1 MRDGGAELPERQ
13 QREERMRYEVLQML
27 HRAAKGAPDQ
37 VVNAWSF
44 STDLGIWHAEVFRVI
59 EWLERHRLISYHG
72 AGPAISITEAGVEY
86 LNNGRHRCSPA
97 GLSSPDPPSG
107 CDP

>member
-1 MRDGGAELPERQ
+1 MQGGGAEIPERQ

-27 HRAAKGAPDQ
+27 HRAAKGAPDK

-86 LNNGRHRCSPA
+86 LNNGRHRRNT
-97 GLSSPDPPSG
+97 LRTPDPERL
-107 CDP
+107 

>member
-1 MRDGGAELPERQ
+1 MQGGGAEIPERQ

-27 HRAAKGAPDQ
+27 HRAAQGAPDQ

-72 AGPAISITEAGVEY
+72 AGPAISITEAGVDY
-86 LNNGRHRCSPA
+86 LKNGRHRRST
-97 GLSSPDPPSG
+97 LRNPDPEEL
-107 CDP
+107 